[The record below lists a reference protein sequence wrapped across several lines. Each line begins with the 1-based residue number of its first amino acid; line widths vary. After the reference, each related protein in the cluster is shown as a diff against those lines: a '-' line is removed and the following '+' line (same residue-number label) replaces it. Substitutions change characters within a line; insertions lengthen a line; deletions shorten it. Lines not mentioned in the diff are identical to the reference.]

1 MWIFLFGFALC
12 FSHLSWCRLPAAP
25 SPWAQGVCLVHPCPA
40 NSLHTGPYTQHG
52 GTPQI
57 LSLKGAGGVITRA
70 AFLPRNSARPAQ
82 PSGHLLPRWRRRSR
96 PGAAAWGTQPLFPG
110 PAAAERA
117 RLSGFQDQKPQG
129 QEPRAQPN
137 PLLGSQFLSGRG
149 ERPGR
154 EGGEKET
161 ARNKTGHLQN
171 TVVGTWASQVALVIK
186 NPPADAGSIPGPGR
200 FPWKRGWHPTPVFLP
215 GESPWAEEPG
225 GLQSMGAT

>member
-1 MWIFLFGFALC
+1 MTGVSRQRIATAPGP
-12 FSHLSWCRLPAAP
+12 RGPPAAWP
-25 SPWAQGVCLVHPCPA
+25 PPPRAWHAASRPQPPGPRRRGEGASRKRRGIGAMLQG
-40 NSLHTGPYTQHG
+40 
-52 GTPQI
+52 
-57 LSLKGAGGVITRA
+57 